1 MSENQFPQETPE
13 NNPAPKPPEFK
24 APEFKAPASPHQYG
38 GFGQQ
43 ALPNSTPVLVLGIL
57 AILSCCCYGLP
68 GLILGIIGLVLG
80 NKDRKLFRENPGFYT
95 ESSYKNSKAGR
106 TCSIIAVI
114 LSILM
119 VIFMIALVAMVGWA
133 TLQNPEELKRVIEE
147 MGKH

>member
-1 MSENQFPQETPE
+1 MSENQFPQDTPE

-24 APEFKAPASPHQYG
+24 KPVDPVPQ
-38 GFGQQ
+38 FGSFGLQ

-80 NKDRKLFRENPGFYT
+80 NKDRRLYIENPGFYT

-106 TCSIIAVI
+106 VCSIIGLI
-114 LSILM
+114 LSILYILLI
-119 VIFMIALVAMVGWA
+119 VGIIIVFGFAAM
-133 TLQNPEELKRVIEE
+133 QNPEELKRVLEG
-147 MGKH
+147 MGK

>member
-1 MSENQFPQETPE
+1 MSENQFPQDSPE

-24 APEFKAPASPHQYG
+24 KPADPVHQYG
-38 GFGQQ
+38 SFGQQ

-80 NKDRKLFRENPGFYT
+80 NKDRSLYRENPGLYT

-106 TCSIIAVI
+106 ICSIIALI
-114 LSILM
+114 LSALF
-119 VIFMIALVAMVGWA
+119 VIFMIGLIAALGWS
-133 TLQNPEELKRVIEE
+133 TIQNPEELKRVLEG
-147 MGKH
+147 MGKQ